1 MFVCVSTCVRVWLHA
16 CFWVMGFVH
25 PLLLTAR
32 MYPWQR
38 QVDPSCEL
46 VRGTWKGALNL
57 SSHLPCALLSLT
69 MAKCMA
75 LLKSQPRGCTPW
87 LPPWTLAS
95 QHCHLLTWC
104 KRCTRKTFSYCFF
117 FYFLVSSGFI
127 CGEKKKN
134 LKAKSTQSF
143 QDDVFPFREDFSNF
157 NYREMSGNEEKRQWG
172 TFIIGNKGPLLVQS
186 WSPVIGQGLK
196 PQATRAPLK
205 GGFYREVRKY
215 WSIQLISR

>member
-1 MFVCVSTCVRVWLHA
+1 MLHICQFDLLMAISVNRSLFCCLFLLFSGVCVCVHVCVRVWLHA

-75 LLKSQPRGCTPW
+75 LLKSQPRGCTLW

-104 KRCTRKTFSYCFF
+104 KRCTRKTFSYWFF
-117 FYFLVSSGFI
+117 IFRWVQGSSVERIYYF
-127 CGEKKKN
+127 
-134 LKAKSTQSF
+134 
-143 QDDVFPFREDFSNF
+143 FS
-157 NYREMSGNEEKRQWG
+157 ES
-172 TFIIGNKGPLLVQS
+172 
-186 WSPVIGQGLK
+186 
-196 PQATRAPLK
+196 
-205 GGFYREVRKY
+205 
-215 WSIQLISR
+215 

>member
-1 MFVCVSTCVRVWLHA
+1 MCVCGGGEREIITEPVMCLCIFYLFLLFSGVCVCVHVCVRVWLHA

-75 LLKSQPRGCTPW
+75 LLKSQPRGCTLW

-104 KRCTRKTFSYCFF
+104 KRCTRKTFSYWFF
-117 FYFLVSSGFI
+117 IFRWVQGSSVERIYYF
-127 CGEKKKN
+127 
-134 LKAKSTQSF
+134 
-143 QDDVFPFREDFSNF
+143 FS
-157 NYREMSGNEEKRQWG
+157 ES
-172 TFIIGNKGPLLVQS
+172 
-186 WSPVIGQGLK
+186 
-196 PQATRAPLK
+196 
-205 GGFYREVRKY
+205 
-215 WSIQLISR
+215 